1 MLISLFLIQAKN
13 LLKLLMLRQ
22 KNHLKCSVKE
32 TKVVEEINV
41 KKMVGKNLEKSSKMF
56 WKWMKA

>member
-1 MLISLFLIQAKN
+1 
-13 LLKLLMLRQ
+13 MLRQ

-41 KKMVGKNLEKSSKMF
+41 KKMVGKNLEKSPKMF

>member
-32 TKVVEEINV
+32 TKVVGEINIKKWAV
-41 KKMVGKNLEKSSKMF
+41 KI
-56 WKWMKA
+56 